1 MWCNGSARD
10 QTNFWFHQG
19 LILFLFLMLAVVR
32 HTTLWQTGWQMQE
45 LWQVQILLLSSLEI
59 KKILIMTEKLRFWKP
74 ADLHKKMVSFILFF
88 FPCKSEFSGMWILG
102 INVKNLIPPRCRPT
116 HRPTRGSTH
125 HQHSTDASADII
137 SECTVNVCSGHVG
150 KFYDGNWKWT
160 IITAMAGIRYLFYQ
174 TTITIA
180 DVFQDWYS
188 FL

>member
-1 MWCNGSARD
+1 MWCNGSAHD

-32 HTTLWQTGWQMQE
+32 HTTLWQTGWQMLE

-116 HRPTRGSTH
+116 SRPTRGSTH

-137 SECTVNVCSGHVG
+137 NQCKCMQWSSWKVC
-150 KFYDGNWKWT
+150 DGNWKQT
-160 IITAMAGIRYLFYQ
+160 IITAMAGIRHLFDQ